1 MEILT
6 LDDVAKLLKMTRNQV
21 YTMTRARSQERMDVP
36 LPVLRINGNLRF
48 SKSAI
53 EQWITTLSGEG
64 NPREV

>member
-21 YTMTRARSQERMDVP
+21 YTMTRTRSQERMDVP

-48 SKSAI
+48 RRNDV
-53 EQWITTLSGEG
+53 EVWVETLAKG
-64 NPREV
+64 NAREV

>member
-21 YTMTRARSQERMDVP
+21 YTMTRARSQERMEVP

-48 SKSAI
+48 RRNDVEAWV
-53 EQWITTLSGEG
+53 ETLAKG
-64 NPREV
+64 NAREV

>member
-6 LDDVAKLLKMTRNQV
+6 LDDVAAMLKMTRSQV

-48 SKSAI
+48 RKSDI
-53 EQWITTLSGEG
+53 EAWVAKIAEQH
-64 NPREV
+64 

>member
-21 YTMTRARSQERMDVP
+21 YTMTRRRSQERMDVP

-48 SKSAI
+48 SREAV
-53 EQWITTLSGEG
+53 EGWIRHLGAKG
-64 NPREV
+64 NAQ